1 MTDAPRSFAT
11 RLLAGIATI
20 VIAGGCAQPAYEPM
34 ARWDRDLC
42 VRRAVAVHTPWDAD
56 VQRVLGQL
64 HGRSGPWSRQ
74 PLPAIVVV
82 TGPPMTRPGHFADG
96 WVCGPTIVL
105 HANAVAEAARSADR
119 DRLLATIV
127 AHELAHLVLGHGT
140 SARDPVQLEFE
151 ADALG
156 AYFFEKGGFDCD
168 WWVARS
174 RSLASRSQ
182 QYAARERGIIAAR
195 YDAVQ
200 SGCALAKSGG
210 EAPLE
215 PR

>member
-1 MTDAPRSFAT
+1 MTDRPRPVAV
-11 RLLAGIATI
+11 LLLGIATAI
-20 VIAGGCAQPAYEPM
+20 GVVACARATFTPIADW
-34 ARWDRDLC
+34 RRDLC
-42 VRRAVAVHTPWDAD
+42 VREAVAVHTPWDAG
-56 VQRVLGQL
+56 VHRVLHKL
-64 HGRSGPWSRQ
+64 HSRSGPWSRQ

-96 WVCGPTIVL
+96 WICGSTIVL
-105 HANAVAEAARSADR
+105 HANAVADAARSADS
-119 DRLLATIV
+119 DRMLATII

-140 SARDPVQLEFE
+140 SARDPAQLEFE

-156 AYFFEKGGFDCD
+156 AYFFEKGGFDCA

-174 RSLASRSQ
+174 RSLVSRSH

-210 EAPLE
+210 QVPVE